1 MNLVEIG
8 SRIKRSRKT
17 KHLTQESLAE
27 KINVSPHYIY
37 EIERG
42 SKMMSL
48 GILMKISQALC
59 VSTDFLLFG
68 EQSYS
73 DLPEDD
79 LSFLLSTLSY
89 DQRTAVTKI
98 LTAMVPYLK

>member
-1 MNLVEIG
+1 MNLVEVG

-17 KHLTQESLAE
+17 RHLTQESLAE

-42 SKMMSL
+42 SNMMSL
-48 GILMKISQALC
+48 SILMKISQALC

-68 EQSYS
+68 EQSFTE
-73 DLPEDD
+73 LPEDK

-98 LTAMVPYLK
+98 MAAMVPYLK